1 MNGIGEYLI
10 ELRIATRNACNFEHG
25 KGSFVTLRTKV
36 LYLLSL
42 RPAQPPE
49 LMERLCMVKSN
60 LAILCNKM
68 SADGVIEKER
78 NSDDKRVISYHI
90 TDKWRA
96 ELTETVRL
104 IEEKFKGVL
113 TSEKDVEDAKEKIAA
128 VLDLLSFI

>member
-90 TDKWRA
+90 TDKGRA
-96 ELTETVRL
+96 ELAETVRL
-104 IEEKFKGVL
+104 IEEKYKGVL

>member
-1 MNGIGEYLI
+1 MIGIGEYLI

-90 TDKWRA
+90 TDKGRA